1 VEVERR
7 NLRQRAAALSRVV
20 TTMVTRK
27 PAGISERALAEA
39 TALPN
44 PAVLRILR
52 RLAWHMLVR
61 RVSRDTW
68 AVAAFVTHGYE
79 LKACPNDL

>member
-1 VEVERR
+1 MEVERR
-7 NLRQRAAALSRVV
+7 NPRQRAAALSRVV
-20 TTMVTRK
+20 TTMVARK

-52 RLAWHMLVR
+52 RLAWQTLVR

-68 AVAAFVTHGYE
+68 AVAAFVTQGYE
-79 LKACPNDL
+79 LKACPTDL

>member
-1 VEVERR
+1 MGVERR

-20 TTMVTRK
+20 TTMVARK
-27 PAGISERALAEA
+27 PAAISEPALAAA

-44 PAVLRILR
+44 AAVLRILR
-52 RLAWHMLVR
+52 RLAWRTLVR
-61 RVSRDTW
+61 RVNRNTW

-79 LKACPNDL
+79 LTPCPNDL